1 MKYVDAIGSNIQLGN
16 NAVIL
21 YFDEGFTDYVVIADT
36 GSISPCS
43 FDVDEENEELVF
55 TFCGET
61 AYEKAS
67 KKSTDLI
74 IEDNALENIGVMAGS
89 NQATINRQLD
99 LLFGRERT
107 IDSQLSCSSSNPVE
121 NKVITNALRLKQDLL
136 ESGINIKTI
145 NNQTILGAGNIN
157 IEGGGGS
164 VEIVT
169 AWEDTPSDEKVP
181 SEKLAKSS
189 LDGKANISHF
199 HTISNITDLGA
210 ILNAKANIEDIP
222 VNISDLNNDSDFIEK
237 SNTSGLIRNDGT
249 IDITNYSTFTGDYN
263 DLTNKPTIPV
273 VPSLIS
279 AFTNDVGYLTQHQS
293 LANYIQKSNTSGLIR
308 NDGSI
313 DTSNYSTFSGS
324 YIDLTNK
331 PNIPSAISDLTN
343 DSDFIETSTTSG
355 LIRNDGTIDATNY
368 LSSLPVH
375 THDDRYYTETEIDTA
390 LNTKQDTLI
399 SGTNIKTINNTSILG
414 AGNISIQGGG
424 SITVDST
431 WITGSTNP
439 AESQLIQ
446 SALDDKTD
454 VGHTHDD
461 FEINSSYTNIEM
473 GTLILATLNDV
484 IEYNEPFTRINRA
497 LEHMLD
503 NWEDYD

>member
-21 YFDEGFTDYVVIADT
+21 YFDEGFNDYVVIADT

-61 AYEKAS
+61 ASEKAS

-145 NNQTILGAGNIN
+145 NNQTLLGAGNIN

-164 VEIVT
+164 VEIAT
-169 AWEDTPSDEKVP
+169 SWGNPLSDSKVP
-181 SEKLAKSS
+181 SEKLAKDT
-189 LDGKANISHF
+189 LDGKADISHF
-199 HTISNITDLGA
+199 HTIGNITDLGA
-210 ILNAKANIEDIP
+210 ILNAKADIEDIP

-237 SNTSGLIRNDGT
+237 SSTVGLIRNDGT
-249 IDITNYSTFTGDYN
+249 IDT
-263 DLTNKPTIPV
+263 
-273 VPSLIS
+273 
-279 AFTNDVGYLTQHQS
+279 
-293 LANYIQKSNTSGLIR
+293 
-308 NDGSI
+308 
-313 DTSNYSTFSGS
+313 
-324 YIDLTNK
+324 
-331 PNIPSAISDLTN
+331 
-343 DSDFIETSTTSG
+343 
-355 LIRNDGTIDATNY
+355 TNY
-368 LSSLPVH
+368 LSSLPSH
-375 THDDRYYTETEIDTA
+375 NHDDRYYTEAEVDSA
-390 LNTKQDTLI
+390 LNSKQNTLI
-399 SGTNIKTINNTSILG
+399 SGTNIKTINNTSLLG
-414 AGNISIQGGG
+414 SGNITIQGGG
-424 SITVDST
+424 SIIVDST

-446 SALDDKTD
+446 SALEDKTD
-454 VGHTHDD
+454 VGHTHEDT
-461 FEINSSYTNIEM
+461 EINSRYTDIEM
-473 GTLILATLNDV
+473 STLIFATLNDV
-484 IEYNEPFTRINRA
+484 IAYNEPFTRINRA

-503 NWEDYD
+503 NWENYD